1 MPNKEIVMTKKLAAE
16 FIGTFTLILIG
27 AGTIMNGKA
36 DLLGVAL
43 AHGLAIAIMVSA
55 FAAISGAHFNPAVS
69 LGMLVTRRINLN
81 TFISYVVAQLA
92 GAGVAALVLRYI
104 FGWDSDAGKSLG
116 SAAVG
121 AGLSPMKAMIAE
133 AIGTF
138 LLVAVIFGVAVDKRG
153 TFSAVAGFPIGLMI
167 TLDILLM
174 GPLTGATV
182 NPARWFGPALVS
194 GTWTNSWVWIL
205 GPLLGGAIAAWAY
218 DAIFAP
224 EK

>member
-1 MPNKEIVMTKKLAAE
+1 MTKKLAAE

-27 AGTIMNGKA
+27 AGSIMNGKA

-43 AHGLAIAIMVSA
+43 AHGLAIAVMVSA

-69 LGMLVTRRINLN
+69 FGMLITRRIDFK
-81 TFISYVVAQLA
+81 TFLSYVLAQLS
-92 GAGVAALVLRYI
+92 GAGVAALALRYI
-104 FGWDSDAGKSLG
+104 AGWNSAAGKSLG
-116 SAAVG
+116 AASVG
-121 AGLSPMKAMIAE
+121 AGISPTKAMVAE

-167 TLDILLM
+167 SLDILFM
-174 GPLTGATV
+174 GPLTGAAV

-194 GTWTNSWVWIL
+194 GTWTNSWVWIV
-205 GPLLGGAIAAWAY
+205 GPLLGGAIAAKLY
-218 DAIFAP
+218 ETIFVP
-224 EK
+224 ER

>member
-1 MPNKEIVMTKKLAAE
+1 MSKKLAAE
-16 FIGTFTLILIG
+16 FIGTFTLIFIG

-69 LGMLVTRRINLN
+69 FGMLVTRRINTT
-81 TFISYVVAQLA
+81 TFLSYVLAQLA
-92 GAGVAALVLRYI
+92 GASVAALILRYI
-104 FGWDSDAGKSLG
+104 FGWGSDAGKSLG
-116 SAAVG
+116 SAAVA
-121 AGLSPMKAMIAE
+121 AGLSPTKAMIAE
-133 AIGTF
+133 AIGTL

-153 TFSAVAGFPIGLMI
+153 TFGAVAGFPIGLMI
-167 TLDILLM
+167 SLDILLM

-194 GTWTNSWVWIL
+194 GSWSNSWVWIV
-205 GPLLGGAIAAWAY
+205 GPLLGGAIAAISY
-218 DAIFAP
+218 DKIFAP

>member
-1 MPNKEIVMTKKLAAE
+1 MTKKLAAE

-27 AGTIMNGKA
+27 AGSIMNGKT
-36 DLLGVAL
+36 DLLGIAL
-43 AHGLAIAIMVSA
+43 AHGIAIAVMVSA

-69 LGMLVTRRINLN
+69 LGMLVTRRIDAR
-81 TFISYVVAQLA
+81 TFLYYVTAQLS
-92 GAGVAALVLRYI
+92 GASLAALALRYL
-104 FGWDSDAGKSLG
+104 FGWNSDAGSSLG
-116 SAAVG
+116 AASVG
-121 AGLSPMKAMIAE
+121 MGISPTKAMIAE

-138 LLVAVIFGVAVDKRG
+138 LLVAVVFGVAVDLRG
-153 TFSAVAGFPIGLMI
+153 TFHIVAGFPIGLMI
-167 TLDILLM
+167 SLDILLM

-194 GTWTNSWVWIL
+194 GNWTNSWVWIV
-205 GPLLGGAIAAWAY
+205 GPLLGGAVAAWAY